1 MAVECLSGHAKLH
14 AQIYHLR
21 LRLAHGRL
29 GQAHP
34 GGRHF
39 IRAAAVA
46 STGPR
51 GGKPGPGALDDQRA
65 LELGQCCED
74 AEDELAGGGGGVDL
88 GTLPCQHTQAHP
100 ARGQLMHGRDE
111 MMQVTAQTVKLP
123 HQPGITLAQRLQAAG
138 KAGPVIP
145 LSP

>member
-74 AEDELAGGGGGVDL
+74 AEPTISKKSASVVERPRAVRLEAS
-88 GTLPCQHTQAHP
+88 
-100 ARGQLMHGRDE
+100 RS
-111 MMQVTAQTVKLP
+111 VKL
-123 HQPGITLAQRLQAAG
+123 LATALNDAGDLIFAAG
-138 KAGPVIP
+138 CLCTWVRRHNILGDRVGRGG
-145 LSP
+145 